1 MPAVKKLMISTSLL
15 LLLLS
20 GLAPGMA
27 GIALAPLYDRYADA
41 VLGQP
46 DFIAYQANNGGVSAQ
61 SLNKPGGIAIHLPS
75 GRLYVADTFNNRVLS
90 WPSAASF
97 TNHAA
102 ADMVFGQGGSFI
114 TNTPNNGGS
123 SAGSLDGP
131 TGLAVDSNGN
141 LYVADTDNHRIL
153 RFNNPP
159 AGDTNADM
167 VFGQGGVFNTNT
179 ANKGGVSANSLN
191 WPGGL
196 AVELEWQP
204 FRRRQREQPRPEIQQ
219 SWYNRYDR
227 RPGVRAGK
235 LYHSHSGGYLRILA

>member
-1 MPAVKKLMISTSLL
+1 MPTVKKLIISTILL

-20 GLAPGMA
+20 GLAPGMT
-27 GIALAPLYDRYADA
+27 GIALAPLYDRFADA

-61 SLNKPGGIAIHLPS
+61 SLNKPGGIAIHPPS

-97 TNHAA
+97 SNFAA
-102 ADMVFGQGGSFI
+102 ADMVFGQGGNFI
-114 TNTPNNGGS
+114 TNTPDNGGV
-123 SAGSLDGP
+123 SANSLDGP

-159 AGDTNADM
+159 AGDTTADM
-167 VFGQGGVFNTNT
+167 VFGQGGVFNT
-179 ANKGGVSANSLN
+179 ADPNKGGSVSANSLN

-196 AVELEWQP
+196 AVNSNGNLYVADKENNRVLKYNAP
-204 FRRRQREQPRPEIQQ
+204 
-219 SWYNRYDR
+219 SNRYNR
-227 RPGVRAGK
+227 RPGTRAGK
-235 LYHSHSGGYLRILA
+235 LYHRRSGADLGA